1 MGLTRAS
8 FNARLK
14 SERTWVILTAV
25 AVLIIVLTT
34 LQWDVNGS
42 QSPYATDVGE
52 IQNAL
57 PRWGTLHF
65 TGYPLYTFAGSAWV
79 SFLRLLGVAP
89 AAGASLF
96 SALWGAAAA
105 ALLVLLAIEL
115 GVPAPTAFL
124 ASLVASLTRSVWV
137 YSSLAEVHSLTM
149 ALSLATLLLALRFG
163 RSGARRDL
171 LALTLAFTQ
180 GVAHQRA
187 NLFLAP
193 AVIAL
198 ILPKIGVLRRHL
210 LPMLGVAMLAPL
222 TYLYLPLRA
231 WQGAKWTFGEPGT
244 WRGFWTMVTDT
255 KATRVVA
262 APAGLIQWLARVK
275 GTAQLLDDDL
285 PTPLLIVG
293 LAGVV
298 VLALRG
304 RRRRQGLG
312 LILTALAFWALAMV
326 IWEGRV
332 SDALLAVK
340 LPVAYTAALGL
351 ALGAAEVADKWP
363 RLAPA
368 TLVCLAA
375 IGAFLL
381 VSHRPR
387 VLEITRD
394 PGAEQV
400 IATVEQVL
408 DESRPRRPRRPA
420 TFMALWGHDYW
431 ALTYAQAYRDQF
443 PGLSLVDHNAD
454 FRGVLARGERLLTLE
469 RTFYR
474 RPLSWWEGQVGS
486 VALTSAAA
494 GVVEIAREPP
504 LSPSDVPAGP
514 ELDLGNGIRV
524 ASAGLV
530 KVRDELRLTV
540 YWQAEGAIEQDYSVG
555 VHLVAHDPPRSP
567 SDILQ
572 QADSRHPVY
581 GWYPTTRWRAGE
593 IVRDDYLVHIP
604 PGAQPVAVRVGMYL
618 VDSQGQ
624 FVNTEWLALPV
635 PGP

>member
-8 FNARLK
+8 FNTPFK
-14 SERTWVILTAV
+14 IQRTWVILAAV
-25 AVLIIVLTT
+25 AALIIALTT

-65 TGYPLYTFAGSAWV
+65 TGYPLYTFAGSMWV

-105 ALLVLLAIEL
+105 VLLVLLAIEL

-124 ASLVASLTRSVWV
+124 TSLVASLSTSVWI

-149 ALSLATLLLALRFG
+149 VLSLATLLLALRFG

-187 NLFLAP
+187 NVFLAP
-193 AVIAL
+193 AVIVL
-198 ILPKIGVLRRHL
+198 ILPRIRVLRRHL

-231 WQGAKWTFGEPGT
+231 WQGAEWTFAEPGT

-262 APAGLIQWLARVK
+262 APAGLTQWLARVK

-298 VLALRG
+298 ALALRS
-304 RRRRQGLG
+304 RRRESLG
-312 LILTALAFWALAMV
+312 LILTALAYWAVAMV

-340 LPVAYTAALGL
+340 LPVVYAAALGL
-351 ALGAAEVADKWP
+351 GLAAAEAGHRWP
-363 RLAPA
+363 RLGPA
-368 TLVCLAA
+368 LLMCLVVIDAL
-375 IGAFLL
+375 LL
-381 VSHRPR
+381 VSHRPM

-400 IATVEQVL
+400 IATVERVL
-408 DESRPRRPRRPA
+408 DESRPPRPT

-431 ALTYAQAYRDQF
+431 ALTYAQAYRDQL

-469 RTFYR
+469 RTFYH
-474 RPLSWWEGQVGS
+474 RPLSWWEDQVGP
-486 VALTSAAA
+486 VALTSALA
-494 GVVEIAREPP
+494 GVVEIAAEPP

-530 KVRDELRLTV
+530 KGSDELGLTV
-540 YWQAEGAIEQDYSVG
+540 YWQAERAIDKDYSVG
-555 VHLVAHDPPRSP
+555 VHLVGHDPPRAA

-581 GWYPTTRWRAGE
+581 GWYPTSRWQAGE

-604 PGAQPVAVRVGMYL
+604 AGAQPVAVRVGMYR

-624 FVNTEWLALPV
+624 FVNTEWLSLPM